1 MLLVVPFIALMA
13 MEQAILWTDF
23 TKVSFKLSQSQE
35 NCMLI
40 SYGRISKPLSTN
52 NNNIHELDRTVFEI
66 YREI

>member
-1 MLLVVPFIALMA
+1 MLPLTRGLLHQI
-13 MEQAILWTDF
+13 
-23 TKVSFKLSQSQE
+23 VSFKLSQSQE